1 MKDTGHWL
9 KAIGWLG
16 IFLTIFI
23 FSDLVPTTQKA
34 NAQRSPS
41 ARDTSQQFVAI
52 DFNDV
57 DLHVFIKFISELTGK
72 NFVIDQRVKGK
83 VTIISPSKISLA
95 ETYKVF
101 ESVLEVH
108 GYTTVEA
115 GQVTKIIPSPDART
129 KNIETRFSDSAVGP
143 EDKVITQLIA
153 LKYADPAEIKQL
165 FAPFVSK
172 NSVIQ
177 AYQPTSMLIV
187 TDVKSNIHR
196 LMRILNVIDTSGIGH
211 EVSIF
216 PVEHA
221 SAKELVNILK
231 TVLDPQKKVA
241 KGATAKTLRLIA
253 DERTNTIVTLSSKA
267 DAERIKQMIFLLDKE
282 TPTGQGTF
290 HVYYLKNATAEDLA
304 KVLQDLPTK
313 EGKTEKGKQ
322 PFLSDKIKINAD
334 KATNSLVIIANK
346 ADYLILE
353 DIIKKLDIPRS
364 MVYIEGLIM
373 EVNADYEFKLGTEWQ
388 VFGETEIDGRQAV
401 VGGGF
406 GGTDQF
412 NNLGSITSG
421 TLPAGVSVGAFSEFI
436 TINGINFPSLA
447 AVITAFDKNDAIN
460 IISTP
465 QLLTTDNQEAK
476 IFAGKNVPFQTTATT
491 SNNDTFNSFEYRDV
505 GVTLQLTPHI
515 SQNRLIRLEIYEQI
529 STVESTEEF
538 RPTTLNREIS
548 TTVIA
553 QDNSTIVIGGLIED
567 NYTETVSK
575 VPLLGDIP
583 ILGWLFKSKSTV
595 RNRTNLYLFL
605 TPRVIKS
612 REEAQALLDDT
623 RKEIEKMEMEE
634 LQKRKDEIE
643 ERMDRRRKSME
654 EGSIKMYDEDAE
666 TSKPLSIIPSTDDE
680 AM

>member
-1 MKDTGHWL
+1 MKDSGHWL
-9 KAIGWLG
+9 KAIGWLS
-16 IFLTIFI
+16 IFI
-23 FSDLVPTTQKA
+23 AVLVFSHMVPPTHAA
-34 NAQRSPS
+34 NAKRPSS
-41 ARDTSQQFVAI
+41 ARNTGQQFVAI

-129 KNIETRFSDSAVGP
+129 KNIETRFSETAVGP

-196 LMRILNVIDTSGIGH
+196 LMRILGVIDTSGIGH

-221 SAKELVNILK
+221 SAKELVEILK
-231 TVLDPQKKVA
+231 TVLDSKKKAA
-241 KGATAKTLRLIA
+241 KGASVKTLRLIA

-267 DAERIKQMIFLLDKE
+267 DAERIKQMILLLDKE

-304 KVLQDLPTK
+304 KVLQELPSK
-313 EGKTEKGKQ
+313 EGKAEKGKQ
-322 PFLSDKIKINAD
+322 PFLSKEIKINAD
-334 KATNSLVIIANK
+334 KATNSLVIIAEK
-346 ADYLILE
+346 SDYLILE

-388 VFGETEIDGRQAV
+388 VFGEVDVNGKQGV

-406 GGTDQF
+406 SGIDQF
-412 NNLGSITSG
+412 NNIGSIASG

-436 TINGINFPSLA
+436 EINGVKFPNLA
-447 AVITAFDKNDAIN
+447 AVITAFDKNKDIN

-476 IFAGKNVPFQTTATT
+476 IFAGQNVPFQTTATT

-515 SQNRLIRLEIYEQI
+515 SQNRLVRLEIFEEI
-529 STVESTEEF
+529 SKVEPTDEF
-538 RPTTLNREIS
+538 RPTTLNRQIS

-553 QDNSTIVIGGLIED
+553 RDNSTIVIGGLID
-567 NYTETVSK
+567 ETYNETINK
-575 VPLLGDIP
+575 GPLLGDIP
-583 ILGWLFKSKSTV
+583 LLGWLFKSKSTK
-595 RNRTNLYLFL
+595 RERTNLYLFL
-605 TPRVIKS
+605 TPRVIQS
-612 REEAQALLDDT
+612 DGDAQALLDDT
-623 RKEIEKMEMEE
+623 REEIDKMEMEE

-654 EGSIKMYDEDAE
+654 EGTIKMYDENAE
-666 TSKPLSIIPSTDDE
+666 TPEPLSILNSPDDE